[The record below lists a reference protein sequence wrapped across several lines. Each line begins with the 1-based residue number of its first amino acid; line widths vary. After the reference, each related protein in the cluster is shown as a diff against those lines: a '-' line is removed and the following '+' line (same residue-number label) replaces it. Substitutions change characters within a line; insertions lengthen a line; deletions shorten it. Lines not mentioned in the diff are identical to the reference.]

1 MKHLHFLVGG
11 INSSSLEETTEA
23 KWTSPG
29 HETSERRRNGGGQRR
44 GPKPEEE
51 TLPSISFATR
61 QKKHTT
67 SQRDLL
73 EENSE
78 ALRGR
83 LSGRPEETTAW
94 LRPFTI
100 RRQPL
105 AQPSMRAVGS
115 MEK

>member
-1 MKHLHFLVGG
+1 MEGDRGG
-11 INSSSLEETTEA
+11 DQNQR
-23 KWTSPG
+23 KKRSPASPLQQG
-29 HETSERRRNGGGQRR
+29 
-44 GPKPEEE
+44 K
-51 TLPSISFATR
+51 
-61 QKKHTT
+61 KKHTT

-100 RRQPL
+100 CRQPL